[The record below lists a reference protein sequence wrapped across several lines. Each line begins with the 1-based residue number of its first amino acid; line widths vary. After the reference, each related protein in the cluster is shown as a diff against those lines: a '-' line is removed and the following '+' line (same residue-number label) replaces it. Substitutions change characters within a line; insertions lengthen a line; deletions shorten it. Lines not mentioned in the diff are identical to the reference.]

1 MEEILQALDDL
12 ISQFL
17 SLDRS
22 LWSSSDDADAFLE
35 AVDELTSTI
44 HGLENTSADHVL
56 LESFDLLLERC
67 SMRLKDEF
75 QQLVGTS
82 GFSHDHGDHNFKRSQ
97 NEDDNHTFVA
107 QPVRNFDIIVDA
119 LPEGVVT
126 EANRIARRMIAAGF
140 GDTCVET
147 YASARRNFIDESIAR
162 LGVNAHLEE
171 LCKSTSWEELE
182 TQIMRW
188 IPAIRVVF
196 HILIPSER
204 RLCNCIFEEF
214 TSYTNLAFATTCK
227 PFLQLL
233 SFAKVIAAAG
243 HNPESLFR
251 IVDMYDALTDILPVL
266 DKAFAHEVAA
276 LRECLGLS
284 IKGIFVALEKLI
296 RCDPCESSPPDGGLH
311 PITRYVM
318 NYLMAACVSRHT
330 LEEVMLLE
338 FGCVE
343 TCPINPDR
351 PTSSL
356 AIRFAWIVDV
366 LIGNLESKSRIYGH
380 APLGCVFLINN
391 GIYIIKKVN
400 GCELKILLGEDWTR
414 VISAKVQQ
422 WVLEYR
428 RATWGRAIAILETD
442 RRSDSSLSIML
453 EKLNHFHNFV
463 EAICQVQ
470 SRWVLVDKQQAV
482 DLSIM
487 VEELVIPV
495 YRDTIDM
502 LKATEA
508 VGVSYVRP
516 EDVKSRIQR
525 LFKAM
530 AKS

>member
-1 MEEILQALDDL
+1 
-12 ISQFL
+12 
-17 SLDRS
+17 
-22 LWSSSDDADAFLE
+22 
-35 AVDELTSTI
+35 
-44 HGLENTSADHVL
+44 
-56 LESFDLLLERC
+56 
-67 SMRLKDEF
+67 
-75 QQLVGTS
+75 
-82 GFSHDHGDHNFKRSQ
+82 
-97 NEDDNHTFVA
+97 
-107 QPVRNFDIIVDA
+107 
-119 LPEGVVT
+119 
-126 EANRIARRMIAAGF
+126 
-140 GDTCVET
+140 
-147 YASARRNFIDESIAR
+147 
-162 LGVNAHLEE
+162 
-171 LCKSTSWEELE
+171 
-182 TQIMRW
+182 
-188 IPAIRVVF
+188 
-196 HILIPSER
+196 
-204 RLCNCIFEEF
+204 
-214 TSYTNLAFATTCK
+214 
-227 PFLQLL
+227 
-233 SFAKVIAAAG
+233 
-243 HNPESLFR
+243 
-251 IVDMYDALTDILPVL
+251 
-266 DKAFAHEVAA
+266 
-276 LRECLGLS
+276 
-284 IKGIFVALEKLI
+284 
-296 RCDPCESSPPDGGLH
+296 
-311 PITRYVM
+311 
-318 NYLMAACVSRHT
+318 
-330 LEEVMLLE
+330 
-338 FGCVE
+338 
-343 TCPINPDR
+343 
-351 PTSSL
+351 
-356 AIRFAWIVDV
+356 VDV